1 MNALTLTLI
10 LAFLVLMLWLGPL
23 LTITAL
29 NCLFGLQIVYNFKT
43 WLAIVWLGLVF
54 RSSSVASNIK

>member
-29 NCLFGLQIVYNFKT
+29 NCLFGLQIMYTFKT

-54 RSSSVASNIK
+54 GSSSAVANRK